1 MCFLAGTA
9 VYTKDVRLKN
19 ETTEP
24 TQGKDPSQTPTD
36 SDTIAAIVTAMGSQQ
51 GAVAIV
57 RLSGTSAVEIVGRL
71 FRPARRAKDEI
82 SRSNLWKPQS
92 HRVEYG
98 TLVDELESLVDEV
111 QKLKMIWCIH
121 APKCQDYNL
130 EYIVIF

>member
-1 MCFLAGTA
+1 M
-9 VYTKDVRLKN
+9 YTKDVRLKN

-71 FRPARRAKDEI
+71 FRPARRAKDKI
-82 SRSNLWKPQS
+82 SHANLWKPQS

-111 QKLKMIWCIH
+111 QKLKMIWCMH
-121 APKCQDYNL
+121 APKCQD
-130 EYIVIF
+130 